1 MCNITQ
7 QPAHDEKCT
16 DEGDD
21 KTDDDHRHVAVP
33 ADWAARHLDHGYAMT
48 CHKAQGAT
56 VDTALLYGAGSLSR
70 EAGYVAL
77 SRGRTSNHL
86 YVPDDHDNDRTI
98 TIDDDQHLDSL
109 AAQLAV
115 RHTQTLASRQLPR
128 ADNNRWRSPTRDD
141 SPYRQA
147 EGISR

>member
-1 MCNITQ
+1 
-7 QPAHDEKCT
+7 
-16 DEGDD
+16 
-21 KTDDDHRHVAVP
+21 
-33 ADWAARHLDHGYAMT
+33 MT

-77 SRGRTSNHL
+77 SRGHISNHL
-86 YVPDDHDNDRTI
+86 YVPDDHDNDRAAPV
-98 TIDDDQHLDSL
+98 DDDRHLDRL

-128 ADNNRWRSPTRDD
+128 AVNDRWRSPTRHD
-141 SPYRQA
+141 SLYRQA